1 MKIMHLSDLHLGK
14 RVNEFSMLEDQ
25 SYILDQLVGLAT
37 AERPDAVVIAGDVY
51 DKAVPPAEAVQLMD
65 DFLCRLA
72 ALTVPV
78 FVIGGNHDSTE
89 RLSFASRLIEPS
101 GIHLAPP
108 YDGHVA
114 PVTLHDSHG
123 PVHFFLLPF
132 IKPVHVRQAFPDEE
146 VATYTDALRTAISHM
161 ATVSGERNVL
171 VAHQFVTGATAAGSE
186 ELSVG
191 GLDNVDVEVFA
202 PFDYVAL
209 GHIHG
214 PQRVGRDTMRYCGSP
229 LKYSFAEA
237 SQHKSVTFVTLGP
250 KGQVDIETRD
260 LHPLHDL
267 REVRGTFAEIAAQRP
282 GIQAGSPGMA
292 AAGNGSREDYLHITL
307 TDEEDVVDALAQLRL
322 VYPNILRLDY
332 DNRRTRALAEPIAAI
347 ERRQPLDLFEELYKH
362 QNGQPMSD
370 EQRQWAAEMIAK
382 IWEEEK

>member
-1 MKIMHLSDLHLGK
+1 MKVMHLSDLHLGK
-14 RVNEFSMLEDQ
+14 RVNEVSLLEDQ
-25 SYILDQLVGLAT
+25 AYILDQLVALADD
-37 AERPDAVVIAGDVY
+37 ERPDAVAIAGDVY

-72 ALTVPV
+72 ALPVPV
-78 FVIGGNHDSTE
+78 LVISGNHDSAE
-89 RLSFASRLIEPS
+89 RLAFASRLIEPS
-101 GIHLAPP
+101 GIHLSTP
-108 YDGHVA
+108 YNGHLA

-123 PVHFFLLPF
+123 PVHFWMLPF
-132 IKPVHVRQAFPDEE
+132 VKPLQVRQAFPDEE
-146 VATYTDALRTAISHM
+146 IATYTDALRVAINHM
-161 ATVSGERNVL
+161 AIDPQQRNVL

-191 GLDNVDVEVFA
+191 GLDNVDAEVFA

-214 PQRVGRDTMRYCGSP
+214 PQRVTRDTVRYCGSP

-237 SQHKSVTFVTLGP
+237 TQHKSVTFVTLGA
-250 KGQVDIETRD
+250 KGQVDIGTR
-260 LHPLHDL
+260 PLRPL
-267 REVRGTFAEIAAQRP
+267 RDMRKLRGTFADIAARRLVADEP
-282 GIQAGSPGMA
+282 K
-292 AAGNGSREDYLHITL
+292 EDYMHITL

-347 ERRQPLDLFEELYKH
+347 ERRQPLDLFEELYQR
-362 QNGQPMSD
+362 QNGQPLSD
-370 EQRQWAAEMIAK
+370 AQRAWAAEAIAK
-382 IWEEEK
+382 IWEE

>member
-1 MKIMHLSDLHLGK
+1 MKVMHLSDLHLGK
-14 RVNEFSMLEDQ
+14 RVNEVSLLEDQ
-25 SYILDQLVGLAT
+25 AYILDQLVALA
-37 AERPDAVVIAGDVY
+37 ADERPDAVAIAGDVY

-72 ALTVPV
+72 ALPVPV
-78 FVIGGNHDSTE
+78 LVISGNHDSAE
-89 RLSFASRLIEPS
+89 RLAFASRLIEPS
-101 GIHLAPP
+101 GIHLSTP
-108 YDGHVA
+108 YNGHLA

-123 PVHFFLLPF
+123 PVHFWMLPF
-132 IKPVHVRQAFPDEE
+132 VKPLQVRQAFPDEE
-146 VATYTDALRTAISHM
+146 IATYTDALRVAINHINIDPQQ
-161 ATVSGERNVL
+161 RNVL

-191 GLDNVDVEVFA
+191 GLDNVDAEVFA

-214 PQRVGRDTMRYCGSP
+214 PQRVTRDTVRYCGSP

-237 SQHKSVTFVTLGP
+237 TQHKSVTFVTLGA
-250 KGQVDIETRD
+250 KGQVDIGTR
-260 LHPLHDL
+260 PLRPL
-267 REVRGTFAEIAAQRP
+267 RDMRKLRGTFADIAARRLVADEP
-282 GIQAGSPGMA
+282 K
-292 AAGNGSREDYLHITL
+292 EDYMHITL

-347 ERRQPLDLFEELYKH
+347 ERRQPLDLFEELYQR
-362 QNGQPMSD
+362 QNGQPLSD
-370 EQRQWAAEMIAK
+370 AQRAWAAEAIAK
-382 IWEEEK
+382 IWEE